1 VQTLGKRYDTV
12 YKVTLGAGIAMT
24 GLAAYLWWRDHR
36 NHNHTNHVVVAPTIN
51 AEGAGAAALV
61 EF

>member
-1 VQTLGKRYDTV
+1 VQTLGKRYDLT

-24 GLAAYLWWRDHR
+24 GLAAFLWWRDHK
-36 NHNHTNHVVVAPTIN
+36 NHHVLVAPT
-51 AEGAGAAALV
+51 AGDGGAGATAFV